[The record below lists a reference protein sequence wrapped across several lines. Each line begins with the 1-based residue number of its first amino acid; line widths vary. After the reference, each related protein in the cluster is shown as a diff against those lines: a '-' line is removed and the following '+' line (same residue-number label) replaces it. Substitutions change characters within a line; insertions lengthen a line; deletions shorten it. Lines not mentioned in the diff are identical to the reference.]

1 VGISAFGASGIQPGV
16 CTSTT
21 RPTSPYTGQ
30 IIFETDTAQL
40 RYWDGTIWNNALGSP
55 VGSVQSFA
63 GSTAPTGWLLCFGQA
78 VSRTTYADLFTVLST
93 TYGTGDGSTTFNL
106 PDMRGR
112 VPAGKDDMGGSAA
125 SRLTSGTSGVAGAT
139 LGAVGGDQ
147 RVHQHTHVQNS
158 HNHSQNAHAHGVYDP
173 SHNHQQRSSNMS
185 ISNGGNDGLGYN
197 HYGGNYASNLYTNY
211 SGTGIGIYGET
222 AINIAATATN
232 QDFGAGA
239 SQNVQPT
246 IVLNYI
252 FKA

>member
-1 VGISAFGASGIQPGV
+1 MGVSSALSGAVGFVPAGV
-16 CTSTT
+16 VV
-21 RPTSPYTGQ
+21 P
-30 IIFETDTAQL
+30 
-40 RYWDGTIWNNALGSP
+40 
-55 VGSVQSFA
+55 FA
-63 GSTAPTGWLLCFGQA
+63 GSSAPANWLLCDGSA
-78 VSRTTYADLFTVLST
+78 VSRTTYGQLFAAIGT
-93 TYGTGDGSTTFNL
+93 TYGSGNGSTTFNL

-112 VPAGKDDMGGSAA
+112 VAAGKDDMGGSAA

-173 SHNHQQRSSNMS
+173 SHAHGMSTKSNA
-185 ISNGGNDGLGYN
+185 GGFANEAPARAL
-197 HYGGNYASNLYTNY
+197 YGGDSSFTIWNAH
-211 SGTGIGIYGET
+211 TGIGIYGET
-222 AINIAATATN
+222 ATNIAATATN

-252 FKA
+252 IKA